1 MNIMDVPAT
10 VKLSEYLFT
19 RLLQLG
25 IRSVFGVPGDYNLR
39 LLDFVEPAGLH
50 WVGNCNELNAAYAAD
65 GYARINGFSAL
76 ITTFGVGELS
86 AINGIAGAFTEKSP
100 VIHIVGSPS
109 RSDQDKRAK
118 LHHTLADGDYR
129 HFATIASH
137 VTRAQTNLVDAHTT
151 PQQIDEVLKQ
161 ATIHSQP
168 VYIEV
173 PDDMADVCVSATGLT
188 TPLCISDDLVSEDEP
203 VQPVLERIYSARQ
216 PLILVDGECRSLGI
230 VQQVNN
236 LITATG
242 WPTWT
247 TIFGKDTVN
256 GELPNLYGNY
266 TGALGS
272 NVYKTY
278 FESAD
283 LIISLGPHHT
293 DTNTANFSLIPP
305 ESVTVSISKNIV
317 QISDKVHRDISNG
330 FLSRL
335 LGALNVKR
343 IPKVEGPPRSPAAS
357 DQEDHDPQG
366 QLIQKSFWRFVN
378 RLFRTGD
385 LILTETGTASHGGRH
400 FKLPSGSRLFG
411 AVTWL
416 SIGYMLPAT
425 LGAALAKSE
434 TDRKNHR
441 AILFIG
447 DGSLQMSVQE
457 ISTIIKESLNVIIF
471 VINNDGYT
479 IERAIHGRK
488 QGYNDIAIWRHRYAL
503 QFFGA
508 DEKHAMENCFTARTY
523 SELESVLGN
532 DRIQEGKGLRIV
544 EVYMGREDV
553 QGALLGLLKKQISE
567 EDS

>member
-1 MNIMDVPAT
+1 MTIAQVPVT

-19 RLLQLG
+19 RLHQLG

-76 ITTFGVGELS
+76 VTTFGVGELS

-100 VIHIVGSPS
+100 VIHIVGTPS
-109 RSDQDKRAK
+109 RSDQEKRAK

-137 VTRAQTNLVDAHTT
+137 VTRAQTNLVDAQTV
-151 PQQIDEVLKQ
+151 PGQIDEVLKQ
-161 ATIHSQP
+161 AMIHSQP
-168 VYIEV
+168 VYIEI
-173 PDDMADVCVSATGLT
+173 PDDMADVCVSAAELK
-188 TPLCISDDLVSEDEP
+188 TPLCISDDLFSENEP
-203 VQPVLERIYSARQ
+203 IQPILNRIYSTKQ
-216 PLILVDGECRSLGI
+216 PIILVDGECRALGI
-230 VQQVNN
+230 VQQVNE

-247 TIFGKDTVN
+247 TIFGKDIVD

-266 TGALGS
+266 TGSLGS
-272 NVYKTY
+272 DIYNAY

-305 ESVTVSISKNIV
+305 ESVTVSISKNII
-317 QISDKVHRDISNG
+317 QIGDEVHRDISNG

-335 LGALNVKR
+335 LGALDFKR
-343 IPKVEGPPRSPAAS
+343 IPKVEGPPRSPATS
-357 DQEDHDPQG
+357 DQVDHDPEG
-366 QLIQKSFWRFVN
+366 PLIQKSFWRFVN
-378 RLFRTGD
+378 RLLRTGD
-385 LILTETGTASHGGRH
+385 LILTETGTASYGGRH
-400 FKLPSGSRLFG
+400 FKLPSASRLFG

-434 TDRKNHR
+434 IDPESHR

-457 ISTIIKESLNVIIF
+457 ISTIIKENLNVIIF
-471 VINNDGYT
+471 VIKNDGYT

-488 QGYNDIAIWRHRYAL
+488 QGYNDIAIWRHSYAL

-508 DEKHAMENCFTARTY
+508 DEKHATENCFTARTY
-523 SELESVLGN
+523 SELENILAT
-532 DRIQEGKGLRIV
+532 DKIQNGKGLRIV

-553 QGALLGLLKKQISE
+553 QGVLLGLLRKQIAE

>member
-1 MNIMDVPAT
+1 MDIEDIA
-10 VKLSEYLFT
+10 KEINSE
-19 RLLQLG
+19 
-25 IRSVFGVPGDYNLR
+25 IFGVPGDYNLR
-39 LLDFVEPAGLH
+39 LLDFVEPTGLH

-109 RSDQDKRAK
+109 RSDQEKRAK

-137 VTRAQTNLVDAHTT
+137 VTRAQTNLIDAQTV

-161 ATIHSQP
+161 AMIHSQP
-168 VYIEV
+168 VCIEV
-173 PDDMADVCVSATGLT
+173 PDDMADVCVSATCLK
-188 TPLCISDDLVSEDEP
+188 TPLCIPDDLISEDEP
-203 VQPVLERIYSARQ
+203 IQPVLELIYSARQ

-230 VQQVNN
+230 VGQVNN

-247 TIFGKDTVN
+247 TIFGKDTVD

-272 NVYKTY
+272 NVHKTY

-317 QISDKVHRDISNG
+317 QIGDKMHRDISNG

-335 LGALNVKR
+335 LGALDVKR

-357 DQEDHDPQG
+357 DQVDHDPQG
-366 QLIQKSFWRFVN
+366 PLIQKSFWRFVN

-425 LGAALAKSE
+425 LGAALA
-434 TDRKNHR
+434 N
-441 AILFIG
+441 
-447 DGSLQMSVQE
+447 
-457 ISTIIKESLNVIIF
+457 TIIKESLNVIIF

-479 IERAIHGRK
+479 VERAIHGRK

-508 DEKHAMENCFTARTY
+508 DEKHTMENCFTARIY

-532 DRIQEGKGLRIV
+532 DRIQEGEGLRIV

-553 QGALLGLLKKQISE
+553 QGALLGLLKKQIAE

>member
-1 MNIMDVPAT
+1 MQELAFQITP
-10 VKLSEYLFT
+10 LSC
-19 RLLQLG
+19 
-25 IRSVFGVPGDYNLR
+25 DYNLR

-65 GYARINGFSAL
+65 GYDRINGFSAL

-109 RSDQDKRAK
+109 RSDQEKRAK

-137 VTRAQTNLVDAHTT
+137 VTRAQTNLLDAQTVPH
-151 PQQIDEVLKQ
+151 QIDEVLKQ
-161 ATIHSQP
+161 AMIHSQP

-173 PDDMADVCVSATGLT
+173 PDDMADVCVSATGLK
-188 TPLCISDDLVSEDEP
+188 TPLCISDDLPSDNEP
-203 VQPVLERIYSARQ
+203 IQPVLDRIYSATQ
-216 PLILVDGECRSLGI
+216 PLILVDGECRALDI
-230 VQQVNN
+230 
-236 LITATG
+236 
-242 WPTWT
+242 
-247 TIFGKDTVN
+247 VN
-256 GELPNLYGNY
+256 GELPSLYGNY
-266 TGALGS
+266 TGSLGS
-272 NVYKTY
+272 DIYKAY

-293 DTNTANFSLIPP
+293 DTNTANFSLIPL

-317 QISDKVHRDISNG
+317 QIGDKVHRDISNG

-335 LGALNVKR
+335 LGALDVKR
-343 IPKVEGPPRSPAAS
+343 IPKVEGPPRSPAES
-357 DQEDHDPQG
+357 DHVDHDPQG
-366 QLIQKSFWRFVN
+366 PPIQKSFWRFVK
-378 RLFRTGD
+378 RLFRKGD

-416 SIGYMLPAT
+416 SMSYMLPET

-434 TDRKNHR
+434 SDPENHR

-457 ISTIIKESLNVIIF
+457 ISTIIKENLNVIIL
-471 VINNDGYT
+471 VINNDEYT
-479 IERAIHGRK
+479 IERTIHGRK
-488 QGYNDIAIWRHRYAL
+488 QGYNDIAVWRHRYAL

-508 DEKHAMENCFTARTY
+508 EEKHATENCFTARNY
-523 SELESVLGN
+523 SELEIILAN
-532 DRIQEGKGLRIV
+532 DRIQEGKGLKMV

-553 QGALLGLLKKQISE
+553 QGAPLGLLKKQIAE
-567 EDS
+567 EDSQ

>member
-1 MNIMDVPAT
+1 MTITQVPAT

-19 RLLQLG
+19 RLHRLG
-25 IRSVFGVPGDYNLR
+25 IRSVFGVRGDYNLR

-76 ITTFGVGELS
+76 ITTFGAGRLS
-86 AINGIAGAFTEKSP
+86 AINGIAGAFTE
-100 VIHIVGSPS
+100 
-109 RSDQDKRAK
+109 RAK

-137 VTRAQTNLVDAHTT
+137 VTRAQTNLIDSQTV
-151 PQQIDEVLKQ
+151 PEQIDEVLKQ
-161 ATIHSQP
+161 AMIHSQP

-173 PDDMADVCVSATGLT
+173 PDDMADVGVRAT
-188 TPLCISDDLVSEDEP
+188 
-203 VQPVLERIYSARQ
+203 
-216 PLILVDGECRSLGI
+216 VDGECRALGI
-230 VQQVNN
+230 VQQVND

-247 TIFGKDTVN
+247 TIFGKDIVD

-266 TGALGS
+266 TGSLGS
-272 NVYKTY
+272 DIYKTY
-278 FESAD
+278 FGSAD

-293 DTNTANFSLIPP
+293 DTDTAGFSLIPP
-305 ESVTVSISKNIV
+305 EFVTISISKNIV
-317 QISDKVHRDISNG
+317 QISDKMHRDISNG
-330 FLSRL
+330 FLTRL
-335 LGALNVKR
+335 LEALDVKR

-357 DQEDHDPQG
+357 DQVDHDPQG
-366 QLIQKSFWRFVN
+366 PLIQKSSWRFAN

-400 FKLPSGSRLFG
+400 FKLPSASRLFG
-411 AVTWL
+411 A
-416 SIGYMLPAT
+416 
-425 LGAALAKSE
+425 SE
-434 TDRKNHR
+434 VEPETHR

-457 ISTIIKESLNVIIF
+457 ISTIIKENLNVIIF

-488 QGYNDIAIWRHRYAL
+488 QGYNDIAVWRHRYAL

-508 DEKHAMENCFTARTY
+508 DEKHATENCFTASTH
-523 SELESVLGN
+523 SELESVLAI
-532 DRIQEGKGLRIV
+532 DRFQQGKGLRIV

-553 QGALLGLLKKQISE
+553 QGVLLGLLEKQIAE